1 MPLLAHEGKRM
12 EEWKGGRMEEW
23 KGESLQCLNH
33 GLNGLKG
40 LRRLNGLMETLYIN
54 LEIPPIGTVPIFLRR
69 WGQGPKVLFVHG
81 WLDTSLKWQRSGE
94 HLSPHYQVWALDL
107 PGFGQ
112 TPAIPMRYTKFEI
125 YAEILAKLIDH
136 IGEGKG
142 LHSLVGH
149 SMGGLLSLL
158 LLKKSV
164 CFTKHL
170 IVCDAPVA
178 GIRYLSPLTN
188 CTNFVTKG
196 LKTLQALPNTLQ
208 SPLIRFGNMV
218 GLRSWKIEKHQR
230 HSLNETD
237 PEAAATL
244 LKQICDCS
252 LLEQLTPSPTNL
264 LVIRGQYD
272 PLVSHA
278 ASVQLAETFDGT
290 FYEFEKAHHS
300 PMLEQPDQFHH
311 LIQQFLEKTA

>member
-1 MPLLAHEGKRM
+1 MA
-12 EEWKGGRMEEW
+12 
-23 KGESLQCLNH
+23 ESRI
-33 GLNGLKG
+33 K
-40 LRRLNGLMETLYIN
+40 LNGLMETFYIN

-69 WGQGPKVLFVHG
+69 GGDGPKVLFVHG
-81 WLDTSLKWQRSGE
+81 WLDTSLKWERIGE

-136 IGEGKG
+136 IGEGET

-149 SMGGLLSLL
+149 SMGGLVSLL
-158 LLKKSV
+158 LL
-164 CFTKHL
+164 TKYPDSTNHL
-170 IVCDAPVA
+170 IVCGAPVS
-178 GIRYLSPLTN
+178 GVWYLRPLANWTQ
-188 CTNFVTKG
+188 FVTQG
-196 LKTLQALPNTLQ
+196 LKTLQALPRTLQ

-230 HSLNETD
+230 QNLNTTD
-237 PEAAATL
+237 PATASTL

-252 LLEQLTPSPTNL
+252 LLERLTPRATNL
-264 LVIRGQYD
+264 LVIRGQHD
-272 PLVSHA
+272 PIVSRA

-311 LIQQFLEKTA
+311 LIQQFLEKPHNK

>member
-1 MPLLAHEGKRM
+1 
-12 EEWKGGRMEEW
+12 
-23 KGESLQCLNH
+23 
-33 GLNGLKG
+33 
-40 LRRLNGLMETLYIN
+40 METFYIN

-81 WLDTSLKWQRSGE
+81 WLDTSLKWQRIGE
-94 HLSPHYQVWALDL
+94 YLAPHHQVWALDL

-136 IGEGKG
+136 IGEAET

-149 SMGGLLSLL
+149 SMGGLLALL
-158 LLKKSV
+158 LLTKYPDA
-164 CFTKHL
+164 TKHL
-170 IVCDAPVA
+170 VVCDAPIA
-178 GIRYLSPLTN
+178 GIWYLKPLAN
-188 CTNFVTKG
+188 WTNFVTKG
-196 LKTLQALPNTLQ
+196 LKTLQALPHPLQ
-208 SPLIRFGNMV
+208 SSLIRFGNLV

-230 HSLNETD
+230 QSVDETD
-237 PEAAATL
+237 PAAAATL
-244 LKQICDCS
+244 LKQICACN
-252 LLEQLTPSPTNL
+252 LLEQLTPQSTNL

-278 ASVQLAETFDGT
+278 ASVQLAATFDGT

-311 LIQQFLEKTA
+311 LIQQFLEKPHNK